1 MRTIIVCVCVC
12 VCVCV
17 RVCVYVRVLMCGWWV
32 REGVISGM
40 LACGVTFECVSLT

>member
-1 MRTIIVCVCVC
+1 MCVCVC

-17 RVCVYVRVLMCGWWV
+17 RAGAHVWV
-32 REGVISGM
+32 VGEGGGVISGM